1 MFERF
6 TDRARRSVVLAQEES
21 RSLRHNYIG
30 CEHVLLGV
38 LAAGG
43 SPGAT
48 GLAEAGFDL
57 DGVRAR
63 ITPGPADQA
72 TSGHIPFTPSAKK
85 TLELSLREALRLDHN
100 YIGAEHIVLG
110 LLGVDDFAIE
120 DLAPAGFTRAALREA
135 VLRAIAAAPAPA
147 PEDTPSVWRVRPAAG
162 DPQLRE
168 LEAKLRELRRAKDE
182 AIERRDIESA
192 VFLQEQ
198 EKALLANQANAVR
211 RYLDTTPSTMV
222 RGRVYICYR
231 IEEEGVAGRLYDGLV
246 REIAPAMVVMD
257 AALADPGRD
266 PIEAIM
272 TAVASCEYVL
282 VVIGPSWLDSRVG
295 DGGRRLDLVDDEVRL
310 ALLAAEGRGRTV
322 IPVLVRGADQPTT
335 GQLPAA
341 IAALAEAEPVRL
353 NHLSFT
359 TDLTRL
365 LQRVGRTGE
374 AA

>member
-1 MFERF
+1 
-6 TDRARRSVVLAQEES
+6 
-21 RSLRHNYIG
+21 
-30 CEHVLLGV
+30 
-38 LAAGG
+38 
-43 SPGAT
+43 
-48 GLAEAGFDL
+48 
-57 DGVRAR
+57 
-63 ITPGPADQA
+63 
-72 TSGHIPFTPSAKK
+72 
-85 TLELSLREALRLDHN
+85 
-100 YIGAEHIVLG
+100 
-110 LLGVDDFAIE
+110 
-120 DLAPAGFTRAALREA
+120 
-135 VLRAIAAAPAPA
+135 
-147 PEDTPSVWRVRPAAG
+147 
-162 DPQLRE
+162 
-168 LEAKLRELRRAKDE
+168 
-182 AIERRDIESA
+182 
-192 VFLQEQ
+192 
-198 EKALLANQANAVR
+198 
-211 RYLDTTPSTMV
+211 MV